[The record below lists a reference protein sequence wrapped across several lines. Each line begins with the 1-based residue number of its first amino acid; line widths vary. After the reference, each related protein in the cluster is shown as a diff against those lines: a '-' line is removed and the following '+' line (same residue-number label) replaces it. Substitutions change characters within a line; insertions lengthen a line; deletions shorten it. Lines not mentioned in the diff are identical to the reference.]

1 MKRFTAGAIGLFAAS
16 ALAVLGTPVTVQ
28 ELGIGANEVVNIT
41 SSNLGGDVYAGV
53 VKLSVNGTLTDSFC
67 IDPWHWSSGNTSY
80 DLIPLVNDSK
90 PPEHIDAATALQIE
104 QLWTLYYTP
113 SISPQDAA
121 GLQIAIWDLVAASAA
136 KYLGGTATQASLFHV
151 NGYDWGASE
160 MINTLPTNT
169 IPADLAAVTSLVDG
183 KVLDGQD
190 YVVPGVPDGGATLV
204 LLGSGLL
211 ALMGIRRRLSA

>member
-41 SSNLGGDVYAGV
+41 SSTLGGDVYAGV

-104 QLWTLYYTP
+104 QLWTLYYTS
-113 SISPQDAA
+113 SISPENAA

-136 KYLGGTATQASLFHV
+136 NSLGVTANSLFHV
-151 NGYDWGASE
+151 NGTDWGASE
-160 MINTLPTNT
+160 MIDTLPTNT

>member
-104 QLWTLYYTP
+104 QLWTLYYTS
-113 SISPQDAA
+113 SISPENAA
-121 GLQIAIWDLVAASAA
+121 GLHIAIWDLVAASAA
-136 KYLGGTATQASLFHV
+136 NFLGVTANSLFQV
-151 NGYDWGASE
+151 NGKDWGASE

-211 ALMGIRRRLSA
+211 ALMGIRCRLSA

>member
-1 MKRFTAGAIGLFAAS
+1 
-16 ALAVLGTPVTVQ
+16 
-28 ELGIGANEVVNIT
+28 
-41 SSNLGGDVYAGV
+41 
-53 VKLSVNGTLTDSFC
+53 
-67 IDPWHWSSGNTSY
+67 
-80 DLIPLVNDSK
+80 
-90 PPEHIDAATALQIE
+90 
-104 QLWTLYYTP
+104 
-113 SISPQDAA
+113 
-121 GLQIAIWDLVAASAA
+121 LQIAIWDLVAASAA

-211 ALMGIRRRLSA
+211 ALMGIRCRLSA